1 MTLPKD
7 EAEHLKNLMI
17 RLHNPRVKRHFKDA
31 PDDDII
37 TQGAASIKAGCTI
50 KPSDSLLIALVR
62 AWLFEVTVENSSRM
76 HPAIYGLPTPTHWDN
91 ISLEGLPQVLLFFEQ
106 DAAASPSGFSRI
118 QAEISFRL
126 AKETAASMTEAKAKI
141 IAQRIKS
148 AFGSAPT
155 WQFTKG
161 NKIWSYKKK
170 DEGYWMQ
177 IYASTEQEGKDI
189 INKVLSIQ
197 NHSFDENY
205 FGLSTNPSK
214 ESINNPTG
222 TRRVYEKQ
230 KKKKRYR
237 PTANVRFRYATL
249 NIDGASP
256 IVLYDPY
263 RRLREAGLASP
274 SAEH

>member
-7 EAEHLKNLMI
+7 EAEHLKSLMI

-50 KPSDSLLIALVR
+50 KPSDSLLIALTR
-62 AWLFEVTVENSSRM
+62 AWLFEVTVENASRM
-76 HPAIYGLPTPTHWDN
+76 HPAIYGVPTPTHWDN
-91 ISLEGLPQVLLFFEQ
+91 IKLEGLPQVLLFFEQ
-106 DAAASPSGFSRI
+106 DAASIPSEFSRI

-126 AKETAASMTEAKAKI
+126 IKETAASMTKAKAKT
-141 IAQRIKS
+141 IAQNIKN
-148 AFGSAPT
+148 AFGNSPT
-155 WQFTKG
+155 WEFTKG
-161 NKIWSYKKK
+161 DKICSYKKK
-170 DEGYWMQ
+170 EEGYWIQ
-177 IYASTEQEGKDI
+177 IYVSSEQKGKEV
-189 INKVLSIQ
+189 INKILSIQ
-197 NHSFDENY
+197 NHSFDENC
-205 FGLSTNPSK
+205 FFCSTKPEK
-214 ESINNPTG
+214 DSINNPTG

-249 NIDGASP
+249 NIDGIDP

-263 RRLREAGLASP
+263 RRLREAGLVSP